1 MFRIDVGHCRTLKKG
16 GFRMLKNKK
25 ISVRMSE
32 EQFDWLQNQANKKN
46 INISDFICGE
56 LIDKKRLGFLSWLKL
71 WLKRF

>member
-1 MFRIDVGHCRTLKKG
+1 MFRICVGQCRTLKKG

-32 EQFDWLQNQANKKN
+32 EQFNWLESQAAKKN
-46 INISDFICGE
+46 VTISDVVCE
-56 LIDKKRLGFLSWLKL
+56 LIDKKRLGFWSWLKL

>member
-1 MFRIDVGHCRTLKKG
+1 VSDIVRQCPTLKKG

-32 EQFDWLQNQANKKN
+32 EQFNWLESQAAKKN
-46 INISDFICGE
+46 VTISDVVCE
-56 LIDKKRLGFLSWLKL
+56 LIDKKRLGFWSWLKL